1 MNEILILGIIV
12 ALLLKL
18 VSLRKA
24 KSAAMANAL
33 CHGCVHVHKVK
44 GSSKQ
49 LLFCSFG
56 SELRP
61 IKFAVRECTGF
72 RSDSAP
78 VSHSGAGRGIRASG
92 RAERRR
98 GFSGD
103 GDSHQP
109 LTANTRPANLPAGF
123 VLLLSVL
130 ECSHYRGPST
140 PLRMTGSAGGRALSN
155 PLHFKAGYS
164 SNLRI

>member
-78 VSHSGAGRGIRASG
+78 APTPVRI
-92 RAERRR
+92 
-98 GFSGD
+98 
-103 GDSHQP
+103 
-109 LTANTRPANLPAGF
+109 AGF
-123 VLLLSVL
+123 VRVEELSGEEAFPATVIHI
-130 ECSHYRGPST
+130 SR
-140 PLRMTGSAGGRALSN
+140 
-155 PLHFKAGYS
+155 
-164 SNLRI
+164 